1 MPETEQKGGAAQPAP
16 IVQSKQPM
24 ADSLKVIIP
33 MAGWGTRMRPHTW
46 SKPKPLV
53 GVAGR
58 TALDYL
64 MDMFKTVPAS
74 MKTEFIFVL
83 GPSLGELQIP
93 PFIEK
98 HYPDITA
105 HYVVQAEMRGQ
116 SHALYL
122 AKEFLTG
129 PMIMCFSDTLI
140 ETDLSFLDRE
150 TADGVAWVK
159 AVSDPRRFG
168 VAEVND
174 QDWVKRLIEKPQ
186 NMENNLAL
194 VGCYYFRRAEDL
206 LQAIEEQMQR
216 DIRLKDEYFL
226 ADAINIMIEKG
237 ARIRVDKIDVWL
249 DTGTIESTLE
259 TNRYLLDREQ
269 EGVLSEHNGRKK
281 GELPGVKVIQPVFI
295 HETAEITDSQIGPY
309 ASIGPN
315 CQVSSSVIEDSII
328 ESDCEISDISL
339 KRSIVGRKA
348 TVQGRGTKEV
358 LTLNISDDSSVIA
371 G

>member
-1 MPETEQKGGAAQPAP
+1 
-16 IVQSKQPM
+16 M
-24 ADSLKVIIP
+24 ADTLKVIIP

-64 MDMFKTVPAS
+64 MDTFKTVPSS
-74 MKTEFIFVL
+74 MEMEFIFVL
-83 GPSLGELQIP
+83 GPSLGETQIP
-93 PFIEK
+93 PFIEE
-98 HYPDITA
+98 HYPDIKA

-116 SHALYL
+116 SHALFL
-122 AKEFLTG
+122 SKEYLTG

-140 ETDLSFLDRE
+140 ETDLSFLDHE
-150 TADGVAWVK
+150 TSDGIAWVK
-159 AVSDPRRFG
+159 AVPDPRRFG
-168 VAEVND
+168 VAEVDENG
-174 QDWVKRLIEKPQ
+174 WVKRLIEKPQ

-194 VGCYYFRRAEDL
+194 VGCYYFRKAEDL
-206 LQAIEEQMQR
+206 LSAIEEQMKR
-216 DIRLKDEYFL
+216 DIRIKEEYFL
-226 ADAINIMIEKG
+226 ADAINILIEHG
-237 ARIRVDKIDVWL
+237 ARIRIDKVDVWL
-249 DTGTIESTLE
+249 DTGTIEATLE

-281 GELPGVKVIQPVFI
+281 SEMPGVKVVQPVYI
-295 HETAEITDSQIGPY
+295 HETAEISNSQIGPY

-315 CQVSSSVIEDSII
+315 CQVSGSVIEDSII
-328 ESDCEISDISL
+328 EADCEISDISL

>member
-1 MPETEQKGGAAQPAP
+1 
-16 IVQSKQPM
+16 M
-24 ADSLKVIIP
+24 ADTLKVIIP

-64 MDMFKTVPAS
+64 MDTFKTVPSS
-74 MKTEFIFVL
+74 MEMEFIFVL
-83 GPSLGELQIP
+83 GPSLGETQIP
-93 PFIEK
+93 PFIEE
-98 HYPDITA
+98 HYPDIKA

-116 SHALYL
+116 SHALFL
-122 AKEFLTG
+122 SKEYLTG

-140 ETDLSFLDRE
+140 ETDLSFLDHE
-150 TADGVAWVK
+150 TSDGIAWVK
-159 AVSDPRRFG
+159 AVPDPRRFG
-168 VAEVND
+168 VAEVDENG
-174 QDWVKRLIEKPQ
+174 WVKRLIEKPQ

-194 VGCYYFRRAEDL
+194 VGCYYFRKAEDL
-206 LQAIEEQMQR
+206 LSAIEEQMKR
-216 DIRLKDEYFL
+216 DIRIKEEYFL
-226 ADAINIMIEKG
+226 ADAINILIEHG
-237 ARIRVDKIDVWL
+237 ARIRVDKVDVWL
-249 DTGTIESTLE
+249 DTGTIEATLE

-281 GELPGVKVIQPVFI
+281 SEMPGVKVVQPVYI
-295 HETAEITDSQIGPY
+295 HETAEISNSQIGPY

-315 CQVSSSVIEDSII
+315 CQVSGSVIEDSII
-328 ESDCEISDISL
+328 EADCEISDISL